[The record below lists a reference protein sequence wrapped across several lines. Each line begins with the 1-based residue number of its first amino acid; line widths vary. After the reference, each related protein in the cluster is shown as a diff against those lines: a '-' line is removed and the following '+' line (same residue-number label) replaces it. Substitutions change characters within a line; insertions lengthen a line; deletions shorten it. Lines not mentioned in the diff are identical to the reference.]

1 MSANDYTTAAN
12 LPLAR
17 ISGRQARA
25 LATQFIK
32 QHMPSRLRVDA
43 LAAIARAA

>member
-17 ISGRQARA
+17 IAGAKARA
-25 LATQFIK
+25 LACAFIL
-32 QHMPSRLRVDA
+32 QHMPARLRVDA